1 MQEKARAVCVKSSG
15 MLCKE
20 EGLQKCSG
28 SSGDI
33 YQSQDRLITQAE
45 AGKKLKERQ
54 NRFYYIVPKTKL

>member
-45 AGKKLKERQ
+45 AGKKTERTAEQ
-54 NRFYYIVPKTKL
+54 VLLYSP